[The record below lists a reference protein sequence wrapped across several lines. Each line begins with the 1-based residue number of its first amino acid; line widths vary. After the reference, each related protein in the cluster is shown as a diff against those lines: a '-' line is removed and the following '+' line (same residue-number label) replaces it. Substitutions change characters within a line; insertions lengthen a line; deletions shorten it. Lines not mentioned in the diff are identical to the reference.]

1 MSQSNLFRI
10 SYYNTAQEIRLSA
23 YADTIVFEETD
34 GANIIR
40 AIRIGGYPEVVRA
53 LSDAIYAGGRFDVE
67 IADKTCSFQSE
78 SKRYERQLSHDGVYA
93 EATLLAKDDD
103 QSAKENK
110 DAEPREK
117 SDLPPRKCIIFCP
130 KDNRDRLF
138 EEIDRKTAVPLIP
151 AFRDYLLSELE
162 RRGILRRLTV
172 VSIHEKLDAW
182 VLQCQN
188 GDKNIISV
196 VEDGLR
202 SGALQIPGEVK
213 DPDGFD
219 GVENVTGYLNT
230 FGVTVAQRIRKR
242 WGKRRRRCWRS
253 CSGRSRRANTS

>member
-67 IADKTCSFQSE
+67 IADKTYSFQSE

-93 EATLLAKDDD
+93 EATFLAKDDD

-110 DAEPREK
+110 DAEPREET
-117 SDLPPRKCIIFCP
+117 SRQ
-130 KDNRDRLF
+130 
-138 EEIDRKTAVPLIP
+138 
-151 AFRDYLLSELE
+151 S
-162 RRGILRRLTV
+162 
-172 VSIHEKLDAW
+172 
-182 VLQCQN
+182 
-188 GDKNIISV
+188 
-196 VEDGLR
+196 
-202 SGALQIPGEVK
+202 
-213 DPDGFD
+213 
-219 GVENVTGYLNT
+219 NV
-230 FGVTVAQRIRKR
+230 
-242 WGKRRRRCWRS
+242 WRRC
-253 CSGRSRRANTS
+253 TS